1 MNNAYAPRTIAF
13 LTELIHPP
21 TQPDPALIQRI
32 HNDLFQEPD
41 PAYKSFAVTPTG
53 AVLSNPVT
61 RPGAVSAASFMGDR
75 IQFREELGSMT
86 VDEFAQQVR
95 RITERVAT
103 QAGTQ
108 VFTAQ
113 QVTIHTLV
121 NPRHFQDAREFL
133 AGGMFGFHGET
144 DDFGRELQL
153 LGLRMV
159 FPPSEGQP
167 NAHALR
173 VESFNDDVRSLFI
186 ENQASFPPILV
197 ARGLEAIEEN
207 IQVAYEFL
215 VERALSFI
223 GRFDSRL
230 EA

>member
-1 MNNAYAPRTIAF
+1 MNYAPRTIAF

-21 TQPDPALIQRI
+21 AQPDPALIQRV
-32 HNDLFQEPD
+32 HNDLFQTPD
-41 PAYKSFAVTPTG
+41 PAYKSFAVTAAG

-61 RPGAVSAASFMGDR
+61 RPGAVSAASFLADR

-86 VDEFAQQVR
+86 VEEFARQVR
-95 RITERVAT
+95 DICERVVTRSA
-103 QAGTQ
+103 TQ

-121 NPRHFQDAREFL
+121 NPRHFTDARAFL
-133 AGGMFGFHGET
+133 HGGMFGFERET
-144 DDFGRELQL
+144 EDFGRDLQL
-153 LGLRMV
+153 IGLRLV

-173 VESFNDDVRSLFI
+173 IESFNDDVRSLFI

-197 ARGLEAIEEN
+197 ARGLGVIEHN
-207 IQVAYEFL
+207 IQAAYAFL

-223 GRFDSRL
+223 GRFDSRQ